1 MVEDSPKLIIISGP
15 TCSGKSVSAIELAQL
30 LGGEIINADSMQVYR
45 GMDIGTAKIPLSERK
60 GIPHHLIDI
69 VNPDQEFNA
78 ALFCLHALPII
89 KNLHVKKIPI
99 IVVGGAG
106 LYVKGLL
113 GGFFKCP
120 PSKPELRQNLWEE
133 GEKRGPSFLYQRLS
147 WLDRKAADSIHPMD
161 KVRIIRALEVIHLTG
176 CPFSELTRKHGFSDR
191 RFLTLNLSL
200 KVDRQIL
207 YNRIDRRA
215 MSMIDSGLISE
226 VKGLL
231 KMGYSPEL
239 KPMQAIGYRHIIG
252 YLKGRWNLD
261 EVTRLIQRDT
271 RRYAKRQLTWL
282 RADPDIIWMNL
293 DEKPGIINKVMG
305 FMQRLDLL

>member
-15 TCSGKSVSAIELAQL
+15 TCSGKSVLAIELAQL

-78 ALFCLHALPII
+78 ALFRLHALPII
-89 KNLHVKKIPI
+89 KDLHVKKIPI
-99 IVVGGAG
+99 IVVGGTG

-133 GEKRGPSFLYQRLS
+133 GEKRGQSFLYQRLS
-147 WLDRKAADSIHPMD
+147 RLDRKAADSIHPMD

-200 KVDRQIL
+200 NVDRQIL

-305 FMQRLDLL
+305 FMQRLDL

>member
-15 TCSGKSVSAIELAQL
+15 TCSGKSVLAVELAQL
-30 LGGEIINADSMQVYR
+30 FGGEIINADSMQVYR
-45 GMDIGTAKIPLSERK
+45 GMDIGTAKIPTSERK

-69 VNPDQEFNA
+69 VNPDQKFNA
-78 ALFCLHALPII
+78 ALFRLHALPII
-89 KNLHVKKIPI
+89 KDLHVKKIPI
-99 IVVGGAG
+99 IVVGGTG

-113 GGFFKCP
+113 GGLFKCP

-133 GEKRGPSFLYQRLS
+133 CEKRGPSFLYQRLS
-147 WLDRKAADSIHPMD
+147 RLDRKAADSIHPMD

-200 KVDRQIL
+200 NVDRQIL

-226 VKGLL
+226 VKELL
-231 KMGYSPEL
+231 KVGYSPEL
-239 KPMQAIGYRHIIG
+239 KPMQAIGYRHIAG

-293 DEKPGIINKVMG
+293 DDKPGIINKVMG
-305 FMQRLDLL
+305 FMQRLDL

>member
-15 TCSGKSVSAIELAQL
+15 TCSGKSVLAVELAQF

-78 ALFCLHALPII
+78 ALFRLHALPII
-89 KNLHVKKIPI
+89 KDLHLKKIPI
-99 IVVGGAG
+99 IVAGGTG

-113 GGFFKCP
+113 GGLFECP

-133 GEKRGPSFLYQRLS
+133 CEKRGPSFLYQRLS
-147 WLDRKAADSIHPMD
+147 RLDRKAADSIHPID

-191 RFLTLNLSL
+191 RFLTLDLSL
-200 KVDRQIL
+200 NVDRHIL
-207 YNRIDRRA
+207 YSRIDRRA

-231 KMGYSPEL
+231 KTGYSPEL
-239 KPMQAIGYRHIIG
+239 KPMQAIGYRHIVG

-282 RADPDIIWMNL
+282 RADPDIIRMNL
-293 DEKPGIINKVMG
+293 DDKPAIINKVMG

>member
-1 MVEDSPKLIIISGP
+1 MVEDSPELIIISGP
-15 TCSGKSVSAIELAQL
+15 TCSGKSVLAVEVAQL

-45 GMDIGTAKIPLSERK
+45 GMNIGTAKIPLSERK

-69 VNPDQEFNA
+69 VNPDQGFNA
-78 ALFCLHALPII
+78 ALFRLHALPII
-89 KNLHVKKIPI
+89 KDLHVKKIPI
-99 IVVGGAG
+99 IVVGGTG

-113 GGFFKCP
+113 GGLFKCP

-147 WLDRKAADSIHPMD
+147 RLDRKAADSIHPMD

-200 KVDRQIL
+200 NVDRHIL
-207 YNRIDRRA
+207 YSRINRRA

-239 KPMQAIGYRHIIG
+239 KPMQAIGYRHIVG

-293 DEKPGIINKVMG
+293 DDKPGIINKVMG
-305 FMQRLDLL
+305 FMQRLDL